1 MGYKYSPWGREELD
15 TTERLHTH
23 THTHTH
29 ARACAHAH
37 THKSF
42 CMEIGSRNE
51 NSLAHSTKKIKT
63 KILNGSLFFKEMKV
77 DTVKCKT

>member
-1 MGYKYSPWGREELD
+1 MGLEELD
-15 TTERLHTH
+15 ATERLHTH
-23 THTHTH
+23 THT
-29 ARACAHAH
+29 HAH

-51 NSLAHSTKKIKT
+51 NSLAHSTKKIKA
-63 KILNGSLFFKEMKV
+63 KILSGSFFLKEMKV